1 MNPKHRLVKGAAAAG
16 LAVALTTGIALASMV
31 TGPASPLPLPSDAA
45 VQAATLAYAPRS
57 AQVTVLSA
65 AAGVWYQ
72 VTYNGAENCMAA
84 QPLEADAASAL
95 SEQEQTPEPQQAVV
109 TDGPLNIRSGAG
121 TDYDRVGALA
131 RGDVVTVTDQSVEG
145 WYGVPCGDLSGY
157 ASAQYLSFDLDSVQP
172 EPRQAVVTDGPLNV
186 RSGAGTDYDRV
197 GTLARGDVVSVTEE
211 RADGWFAITSSD
223 LSGYV
228 SAQYL
233 SFDLDSV
240 QPEPRQAVV
249 TDGPLN
255 VRSGAGSGYGR
266 VGSLNRG
273 TVVTVTD
280 QSVEGW
286 YGVTH
291 GNLSGYASAQYLS
304 FDLDSVAT
312 STGSASSS
320 TSSNSASSS
329 APVGS
334 AGSSSVGESAAALAA
349 SLVGKPYVYGA
360 AGPNGFDCSGLMY
373 YIYRQL
379 GYSIARGSSSQ
390 YNQSGYFVST
400 SEMQPGDLV
409 YFFDPKFD
417 SSGGTLPT
425 THVGIY
431 VGNNQFIHASTT
443 SYQVQ
448 YDALFGGY
456 YGSYVV
462 GVKRIA

>member
-1 MNPKHRLVKGAAAAG
+1 MNPKHRLVKGAVAAG
-16 LAVALTTGIALASMV
+16 LAVALTTGIALASMGTGTV
-31 TGPASPLPLPSDAA
+31 TAPTLRLRSDAA
-45 VQAATLAYAPRS
+45 VQAATLAYAPHS
-57 AQVTVLSA
+57 APVTILSA
-65 AAGVWYQ
+65 ASEDWYR
-72 VTYNGAENCMAA
+72 VTYKGLEGYMAA
-84 QPLEADAASAL
+84 QWLEVDEDSAQAEPEA
-95 SEQEQTPEPQQAVV
+95 EQSPEPQQAVV

-121 TDYDRVGALA
+121 TDYDRVGALV

-145 WYGVPCGDLSGY
+145 WYGITCGDLSGY
-157 ASAQYLSFDLDSVQP
+157 A
-172 EPRQAVVTDGPLNV
+172 AV
-186 RSGAGTDYDRV
+186 
-197 GTLARGDVVSVTEE
+197 
-211 RADGWFAITSSD
+211 
-223 LSGYV
+223 
-228 SAQYL
+228 QYL

-266 VGSLNRG
+266 VGALNRG
-273 TVVTVTD
+273 TVVSVTD

-286 YGVTH
+286 YGITY
-291 GNLSGYASAQYLS
+291 GNLSGYVSAQYLS
-304 FDLDSVAT
+304 FDLDSVTT
-312 STGSASSS
+312 STGSTGSAGSTSGSASSS
-320 TSSNSASSS
+320 VPSNSA
-329 APVGS
+329 A
-334 AGSSSVGESAAALAA
+334 SSSVGEAAAALAA

-456 YGSYVV
+456 YGPYVV